1 MGRAMD
7 WMVCGY
13 RKNWE
18 NLGGRLAGRGG
29 GIKYASQIIGQIP
42 ANVN

>member
-29 GIKYASQIIGQIP
+29 GDKICFTNYWPNSS
-42 ANVN
+42 